1 MNFLI
6 SDAMAQTAGGAPAGP
21 STLGSLIPLIIM
33 IVLFWF
39 LLLRPQ
45 MKRQKEHKKMLDAL
59 SKGDEVVTNGGLLG
73 RVVGVGDSVVEVE
86 VAENLVVK
94 VQKQAVAQV
103 LPKGSVEAAS

>member
-6 SDAMAQTAGGAPAGP
+6 SDALAQTAGGAPAGP
-21 STLGSLIPLIIM
+21 STLGSLLPLIIM

-45 MKRQKEHKKMLDAL
+45 MKRQKEHRNMLAAL
-59 SKGDEVVTNGGLLG
+59 AKGDEVVTNGGLMG
-73 RVVGVGDSVVEVE
+73 KVVEVGESVVELE
-86 VAENLVVK
+86 VADNLVVK
-94 VQKQAVAQV
+94 VQKPAIAQV